1 MSNTSIRMMTTL
13 IEIVAFLPIGTNLA
27 LLHLLWAI
35 VSGQFLVSRGA
46 IFPALA
52 QIGLSK
58 RQVGRAWQ
66 AFHRGGWCIGELLV
80 RWETIVMR
88 TGKWQPRYHGG
99 YCALAADLTGF
110 WRPTLKNCPSKHY
123 HHGAGKALP
132 AIVLG
137 LIGRVGQI
145 GAQRLALPL
154 AIERLTE
161 ETPDEGSLMKR
172 LVGIAKTMMTAFC
185 VLVLDGGFPLAE
197 LQAQEVE
204 RYVVKVAKN
213 FTARRSVPAVYK
225 EKGRRPKRGEIVRP
239 LARSYREKTLEATPP
254 DRIVIWQDEQGVELK
269 AQVWDNLV
277 LTTTPASKFAAV
289 ANSKGKLKLPIF
301 KVVAFFDPKFA
312 SPLLVATNLMELEE
326 KYVRLLYLDR
336 WAIEQIPL
344 AAKQMVGAEQS
355 FVSEPESCQR
365 LPELGLLAGSTLSF
379 EAAMLPPIPTGFWDK
394 KPRST
399 PGRLRRI
406 LYKLG
411 FPSEMELP
419 EQIRQKASVTDHLPK
434 GFWGQKGSS
443 TP

>member
-1 MSNTSIRMMTTL
+1 MSNNTCIQMITTL
-13 IEIVAFLPIGTNLA
+13 VEIVAFLPIGTNLA
-27 LLHLLWAI
+27 LLHLLWAM

-46 IFPALA
+46 IFSALVNM
-52 QIGLSK
+52 GLSNS
-58 RQVGRAWQ
+58 QVRRAWQ
-66 AFHRGGWCIGELLV
+66 AFYRGGWCIGELLV

-88 TGKWQPRYHGG
+88 KDKWKARYHGG
-99 YCALAADLTGF
+99 YCALAVDLTGF
-110 WRPTLKNCPSKHY
+110 WRPTLKNCPSTHY

-145 GAQRLALPL
+145 DTQRLALPL

-161 ETPDEGSLMKR
+161 ESPDEVSLMKR
-172 LVGIAKTMMTAFC
+172 LVGIAKKIMTALD
-185 VLVLDGGFPLAE
+185 VLVLDGGFSLAE
-197 LQAQEVE
+197 LQEQQIE

-213 FTARRSVPAVYK
+213 FTARRSVPAKYK
-225 EKGRRPKRGEIVRP
+225 EKGRRPERGEIVRP
-239 LARSYREKTLEATPP
+239 LARTYREKTLEATPP
-254 DRIVIWQDEQGVELK
+254 DRTVTWQDEQGMELK

-277 LTTTPASKFAAV
+277 LTNTPASEFAA
-289 ANSKGKLKLPIF
+289 ASKGKAELPTF
-301 KVVAFFDPKFA
+301 KVMAFFDPKFA
-312 SPLLVATNLMELEE
+312 SPLLVATTLKIEE

-365 LPELGLLAGSTLSF
+365 LPELGLLTGSILSF
-379 EAAMLPPIPTGFWDK
+379 EAAQLPPIPTGFWDK

-419 EQIRQKASVTDHLPK
+419 AQIRQKASVTNHLPK